1 MPRKRPQ
8 IKISPGEME
17 MLSILWELGGGTISR
32 VHKEH
37 AARGNQVSYAT
48 IQTRLNRLVDKG
60 AAERV
65 GFPGEYRALLKP
77 EDVSDPYYDKI
88 EKLCG
93 GTVAPFLS
101 HLFAKR
107 AFDEEE
113 IAVLE
118 QIVAQHKQK
127 ERES

>member
-1 MPRKRPQ
+1 MPKKAKMV
-8 IKISPGEME
+8 KISPGEIE
-17 MLSILWELGGGTISR
+17 MLNILWSIKSGTISQ

-37 AARGNQVSYAT
+37 TVRGNSVSYAT

-60 AAERV
+60 AAVRV

-77 EDVSDPYYDKI
+77 EDVSDLYYGKL

-93 GTVAPFLS
+93 PSVAPFLA

-107 AFDEEE
+107 DFDEEE
-113 IAVLE
+113 IAMLE
-118 QIVAQHKQK
+118 KIVASKK
-127 ERES
+127 R

>member
-1 MPRKRPQ
+1 MSKKTTT

-17 MLSILWELGGGTISR
+17 MLSILWDLQSGTISQ

-37 AARGNQVSYAT
+37 TARGNSVTYAT

-60 AAERV
+60 AAKRV

-77 EDVSDPYYDKI
+77 EDVSELYYDKI

-93 GTVAPFLS
+93 GSVAPFLS

-107 AFDEEE
+107 KFDEEE

-118 QIVAQHKQK
+118 KIIASK
-127 ERES
+127 E

>member
-1 MPRKRPQ
+1 MKKKTKQ
-8 IKISPGEME
+8 VKISPGEME
-17 MLSILWELGGGTISR
+17 MLSILWDIKSGTISQ

-37 AARGNQVSYAT
+37 TAQGNNVTYAT
-48 IQTRLNRLVDKG
+48 IQTRLNRLVEKG
-60 AAERV
+60 AAVRV

-77 EDVSDPYYDKI
+77 ENVHDLYYDKI

-93 GTVAPFLS
+93 GSVAPFLA

-107 AFDEEE
+107 EFDAEE

-118 QIVAQHKQK
+118 KIVAAK
-127 ERES
+127 R